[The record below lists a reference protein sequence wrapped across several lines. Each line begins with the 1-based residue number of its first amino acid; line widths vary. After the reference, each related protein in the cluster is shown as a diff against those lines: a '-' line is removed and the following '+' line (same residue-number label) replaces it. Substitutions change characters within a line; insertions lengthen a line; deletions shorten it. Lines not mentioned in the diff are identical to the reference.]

1 MKILVLGGTS
11 LVGRH
16 IVEAALEGGHEVT
29 LFNRGVTNPGLF
41 PSCDNRIG
49 DRTAGDLSALD
60 KGEWDGVIDVNGY
73 APREVRQS
81 TELLAG
87 RVGHYTFISSLAVYA
102 MPYPDTLEEASPL
115 WPATEP
121 EHQVWGDYQT
131 YGPMKAACE
140 QIVRERFGDRSAAL
154 RPSMIVGR
162 YDPHYHFTYF
172 VRRAAR
178 GGTMIGPGRPHQPIQ
193 LINARDLGDFSL
205 LVTLAGTPG
214 AFNAVG
220 PSAPVTL
227 ADMLVACAEA
237 AGVEPDLVW
246 VDDTFLE
253 AYDVRYPRPPHWP
266 TAMGADSCM
275 RASVGR
281 AVAAGLRN
289 RSLVETAADTLA
301 WDRTRDWSVPM
312 SGSQA
317 PERGGMPT
325 PEREREV
332 LDAWRARL
340 V

>member
-16 IVEAALEGGHEVT
+16 LVEAALEEGHEVT
-29 LFNRGVTNPGLF
+29 LFNRGITNPGLF

-49 DRTAGDLSALD
+49 DRVAGDLSALN

-102 MPYPDTLEEASPL
+102 MPYPDTLDEETTPL
-115 WPATEP
+115 WPAAEP
-121 EHQVWGDYQT
+121 DRQVWGDYAT
-131 YGPMKAACE
+131 YGPMKVACE
-140 QIVRERFGDRSAAL
+140 QIVRERFGDRSTAL

-162 YDPHYHFTYF
+162 YDPHDHFTYF
-172 VRRAAR
+172 VRRATR
-178 GGTMIGPGRPHQPIQ
+178 GGTVIGPGRPHQPVQ

-205 LVTLAGTPG
+205 TVTLARTPG

-220 PSAPVTL
+220 PSKPVTL

-237 AGVEPDLVW
+237 AGAKPDVVW
-246 VDDTFLE
+246 VDDAFLE
-253 AYDVRYPRPPHWP
+253 AHNTMYPRPPHWP
-266 TAMGADSCM
+266 AAMGAD
-275 RASVGR
+275 
-281 AVAAGLRN
+281 
-289 RSLVETAADTLA
+289 RSLLETATDTLA

-312 SGSQA
+312 GGGTRTA
-317 PERGGMPT
+317 ERGGMPT

-332 LDAWRARL
+332 LDAWRAQL
-340 V
+340 N